1 MYNKLY
7 MWHGAGGVSGRNE
20 QEMKTVTI
28 IVCDDDRALQEIL
41 RGKIEKMCREA
52 DVGCRIVC
60 CDSGEEILDLRVEEA
75 PDILFLDI
83 QMPGKSGME
92 IAEELRKQR
101 RDTILIFV
109 TALSEYVYEAF
120 DVGAFHY
127 LVKPFSDDKLKE
139 VLGKALRQYE
149 KQQEI
154 AALRRADDSIRTEAD
169 GADRPIQDTGE
180 GRDRYRSGQEQTLA
194 AIVVKRGGIST
205 RVLLED
211 IIYAEVFNRKVM
223 LHTTGGDIEYYG
235 KLTELSE
242 QTGEDFYRTHRAY
255 LVNLKYVEKY
265 NATTIWLEQGS
276 VLVSKK
282 QYAEFV
288 RRYMQYINRKRSR

>member
-1 MYNKLY
+1 MN
-7 MWHGAGGVSGRNE
+7 
-20 QEMKTVTI
+20 TVTI
-28 IVCDDDRALQEIL
+28 MVCDDDRALQDIL
-41 RGKIEKMCREA
+41 RRKIEKMCREA
-52 DVGCRIVC
+52 EVSCRIVC
-60 CDSGEEILDLRVEEA
+60 CDSGEEILDLHGEEA

-92 IAEELRKQR
+92 IAEELRKRQC
-101 RDTILIFV
+101 DVILIFV

-139 VLGKALRQYE
+139 VLDKALRQYE
-149 KQQEI
+149 RQQEI
-154 AALRRADDSIRTEAD
+154 AALQRTSDSKRTRVDSADK
-169 GADRPIQDTGE
+169 PVQDTGE
-180 GRDRYRSGQEQTLA
+180 GGDRYRSGQEQASA
-194 AIVVKRGGIST
+194 AILVKRGGIST

-265 NATTIWLEQGS
+265 NATTIWLEKGS

-282 QYAEFV
+282 HYAGFV
-288 RRYMQYINRKRSR
+288 RRYMQYVNRKRSR

>member
-1 MYNKLY
+1 
-7 MWHGAGGVSGRNE
+7 
-20 QEMKTVTI
+20 MKTVTI
-28 IVCDDDRALQEIL
+28 VVCDDDKALQKIL
-41 RGKIEKMCREA
+41 QSKIEKMCREA
-52 DVGCRIVC
+52 GVSCRIVC
-60 CDSGEEILDLRVEEA
+60 CDSGEELLDLHGKEA

-92 IAEELRKQR
+92 IAEELRKQH

-149 KQQEI
+149 RQQEI
-154 AALRRADDSIRTEAD
+154 AALRQYEGQQEIAALRWTNDSMRTRADGT
-169 GADRPIQDTGE
+169 DRSMQNTGE
-180 GRDRYRSGQEQTLA
+180 SGDRYRNGQEQAPA
-194 AIVVKRGGIST
+194 AILVKRGGIST

-223 LHTTGGDIEYYG
+223 LHTTDGDIEYYG

-242 QTGEDFYRTHRAY
+242 QAGENFYRTHRAY

-265 NATTIWLEQGS
+265 NATTIWLEKGS

-282 QYAEFV
+282 HYAGFV
-288 RRYMQYINRKRSR
+288 RQYMQYINRKRSR

>member
-1 MYNKLY
+1 
-7 MWHGAGGVSGRNE
+7 
-20 QEMKTVTI
+20 MKTVTI
-28 IVCDDDRALQEIL
+28 VVCDDDRALQEIL
-41 RGKIEKMCREA
+41 RRKIEKMCREA
-52 DVGCRIVC
+52 EVSCRIVC
-60 CDSGEEILDLRVEEA
+60 CDSGEEILDLHGEEA

-92 IAEELRKQR
+92 IAEELRKR
-101 RDTILIFV
+101 HRDTILIFV

-139 VLGKALRQYE
+139 VLDKALRQYE

-154 AALRRADDSIRTEAD
+154 AALRRTDDSIRTEAD
-169 GADRPIQDTGE
+169 GTNGPMQNTGE
-180 GRDRYRSGQEQTLA
+180 GGDGYRNRQEQTSA
-194 AIVVKRGGIST
+194 AILVKRGGIST
-205 RVLLED
+205 RILLED

-265 NATTIWLEQGS
+265 NATTIWLEKGS